1 MWIKICGITSIEV
14 ARCCMDAGADALGF
28 VFAES
33 RRNISVEA
41 AGRIVKSLPS
51 GVQKVGVFVDLPH
64 PEVAEIADSLK
75 LDLLQFHGKE
85 SPGYCRGF
93 PGKAVKS
100 FRVSGP
106 SDLEIIKDYRG
117 SIRACLLDSYEQ
129 SQVGGTGRTW
139 DWSILGDKIDQAFSE
154 IPLIVAGGL
163 SVPNVRAALDKIKP
177 YGVDT
182 SSGVEINGQ
191 KDCTLIRN
199 FITEVRRWED
209 EQLTR

>member
-1 MWIKICGITSIEV
+1 MWVKICGITSIE
-14 ARCCMDAGADALGF
+14 AALCCVNSGADALGF

-33 RRNISVEA
+33 RRNVSVET
-41 AGRIVKSLPS
+41 AGKIIKALPS

-64 PEVAEIADSLK
+64 PEVAVIADSLK

-85 SPGYCRGF
+85 NPDYCRGF

-117 SIRACLLDSYEQ
+117 SIRACLLDSYKQ
-129 SQVGGTGRTW
+129 GQTGGTGRSW
-139 DWSILGDKIDQAFSE
+139 DWSMLDGKTDQIFSE
-154 IPLIVAGGL
+154 IPLILAGGL
-163 SVPNVRAALDKIKP
+163 SVHNVRNALDKVKP

-182 SSGVEINGQ
+182 SSGVEISGQ
-191 KDCTLIRN
+191 KDCNLIRS